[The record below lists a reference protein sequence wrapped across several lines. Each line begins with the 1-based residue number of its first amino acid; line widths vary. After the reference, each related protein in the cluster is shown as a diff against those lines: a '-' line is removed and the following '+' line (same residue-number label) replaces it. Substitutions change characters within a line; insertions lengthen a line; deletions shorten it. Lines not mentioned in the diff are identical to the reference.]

1 MSKNEVCLR
10 IVETLIHIQAA
21 ILKLKYLMTEFCIIC
36 GEKDTGLSE
45 CRDAS
50 SWKTLLNAATIKQ
63 HKRILDVPLGCQ
75 QQAFEY
81 TTSLAVLSASCVQ
94 NSSKILI
101 KPFQSTVCLI
111 YFLP

>member
-10 IVETLIHIQAA
+10 IVETVIHIQAA

-50 SWKTLLNAATIKQ
+50 SWKTLLN
-63 HKRILDVPLGCQ
+63 
-75 QQAFEY
+75 
-81 TTSLAVLSASCVQ
+81 
-94 NSSKILI
+94 
-101 KPFQSTVCLI
+101 
-111 YFLP
+111 